1 MPTMK
6 QFIFLLLA
14 CCCSFLI
21 SLTSW
26 TITSAAPS
34 TPSTAQS
41 IHVIGRMSVTLN
53 AQERTEYNRL
63 TQTLFKETLRLDHP
77 PLYTCNEDINSPGTF
92 VWDEIWESKDALDK
106 HLASNHFKA
115 WWSWVEPHLAGS
127 LQVLY
132 VDQAALK
139 KV

>member
-6 QFIFLLLA
+6 QLRFLLLA
-14 CCCSFLI
+14 CCSLLI
-21 SLTSW
+21 GLTSW
-26 TITSAAPS
+26 TATSAAPRI
-34 TPSTAQS
+34 PSTVPS
-41 IHVIGRMSVTLN
+41 IHVIGRMSVKLN
-53 AQERTEYNRL
+53 AQERAEYNQL
-63 TQTLFKETLRLDHP
+63 TQLLFKETLRIDHP

-115 WWSWVEPHLAGS
+115 WWSWVEPHLSGS

-132 VDQAALK
+132 VDQSELK